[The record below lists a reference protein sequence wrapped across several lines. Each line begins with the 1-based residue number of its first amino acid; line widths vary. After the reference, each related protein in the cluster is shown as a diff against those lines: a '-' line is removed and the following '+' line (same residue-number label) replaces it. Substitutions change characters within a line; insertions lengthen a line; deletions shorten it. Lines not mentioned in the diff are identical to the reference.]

1 MDVRARWLPIL
12 LVTGA
17 LGLFSLDLEYSPDS
31 LHYLSVARGLVSGWG
46 LAGDLLAVDT
56 PLPRPLDLW
65 PPLFPM
71 AWAALLWLG
80 PDAAVITLHLL
91 CFAVLA
97 AALFSMAP
105 AGQGPRYVWTCA
117 VLIVLYR
124 PFGFVAAAAWSEPLC
139 IALLA
144 VAVALEVR
152 GAGSGPA
159 WGRSFATGALL
170 GLAMLTRYA
179 ALFALPGLLLWRFVR
194 AREEPGAARRHV
206 PGVLALGAGLG
217 VVVAPWF
224 IRNVMLFGGVLGPP
238 RAPRGPGLV
247 ASLLAGVDTLLGDA
261 SFGAFGL
268 LSLMCLLWLLLPPL
282 RGAAVPEPLG
292 ALRPAA
298 LVAAA
303 YVLGLFWT
311 ATRTHTDELDNRLLA
326 PLGVGLLPV
335 TAAVLVSLVERSTL
349 LRAPVLI
356 STGVLVVAGHL
367 WAPLREWV
375 RHPRHGMSHLRER
388 IAPVTSWVETHVT
401 ERDLLLGPQ
410 LWWVHPFSR
419 APVVAHGY
427 PERAFMNEETLGPYL
442 KQHGGAYERLYWFGT
457 KPPPVSPEVFEVV
470 EVTRFDGLGPYWGS
484 IWSGVWELRLKD

>member
-1 MDVRARWLPIL
+1 MDVRAVRWLCIL
-12 LVTGA
+12 LVVGA
-17 LGLFSLDLEYSPDS
+17 LGLFSLGLQYTPDS

-56 PLPRPLDLW
+56 PMPRPLDLW

-80 PDAAVITLHLL
+80 PDAAVITLHVL

-105 AGQGPRYVWTCA
+105 AGQGARYVWTCT

-124 PFGFVAAAAWSEPLC
+124 PFGHVAGAAWSEPLC

-144 VAVALEVR
+144 AAVALEVR
-152 GAGSGPA
+152 ASGGGPTL
-159 WGRSFATGALL
+159 GRSFWTGVLL
-170 GLAMLTRYA
+170 GLAVLTRYA
-179 ALFALPGLLLWRFVR
+179 ALFALPGLLLWRFIQ
-194 AREEPGAARRHV
+194 AREERGAARRHV
-206 PGVLALGAGLG
+206 LGVLALVVGLVG
-217 VVVAPWF
+217 VVTPWCL
-224 IRNVMLFGGVLGPP
+224 RNIALFGSALGPP
-238 RAPRGPGLV
+238 RAPRTQGLV
-247 ASLLAGVDTLLGDA
+247 ASLLVGVDTLLGDA

-268 LSLMCLLWLLLPPL
+268 LCLMCLLWLLLPAL
-282 RGAAVPEPLG
+282 RGATSPEPFQ

-311 ATRTHTDELDNRLLA
+311 MTRTHTDDPDNRLFA

-335 TAAVLVSLVERSTL
+335 TAAVLVSLLERSTL
-349 LRAPVLI
+349 MRKPVLV
-356 STGVLVVAGHL
+356 STSLLLVAGHL
-367 WAPLREWV
+367 WAPLRELA
-375 RHPRHGMSHLRER
+375 RRPHQGLPFLRDR
-388 IAPVTSWVETHVT
+388 FAPVASWVEANVT

-410 LWWVHPFSR
+410 LWWVYPFSR

-427 PERAFMNEETLGPYL
+427 PERGFMTAQTLGPYL
-442 KQHGGAYERLYWFGT
+442 KQHGGAYERLFWIDV
-457 KPPPVSPEVFEVV
+457 KPPPVAPEEFEVV
-470 EVTRFDGLGPYWGS
+470 ERARLDPGPYWS
-484 IWSGVWELRLKD
+484 SVWNAAWEIRPRH